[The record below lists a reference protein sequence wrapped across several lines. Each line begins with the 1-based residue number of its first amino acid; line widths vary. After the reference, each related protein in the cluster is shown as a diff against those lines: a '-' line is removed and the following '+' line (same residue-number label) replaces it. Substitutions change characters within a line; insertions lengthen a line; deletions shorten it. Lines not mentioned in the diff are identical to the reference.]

1 MAQSLPDVLGL
12 VRGGYAL
19 HDASKKLAEVIQAVK
34 ATGKAGEVTLTIKI
48 SPDKTDDRIFTLK
61 PSVKAKIPEKGY
73 AEGHVFVDPVTGKLT
88 KEDPAQLELLAEK
101 REAGAT
107 AIRDSEARL
116 EQVGRGGS

>member
-34 ATGKAGEVTLTIKI
+34 ATGKPGEVTLTIKI

-73 AEGHVFVDPVTGKLT
+73 AEGHVFIDSTGRIT
-88 KEDPAQLELLAEK
+88 KEDPAQMDLLEERRA
-101 REAGAT
+101 AGIAST
-107 AIRDSEARL
+107 EEGMSR
-116 EQVGRGGS
+116 VGRGGS

>member
-19 HDASKKLAEVIQAVK
+19 NDASKKLAEVIQAVK
-34 ATGKAGEVTLTIKI
+34 STGKPGEVTLTIKI

-73 AEGHVFVDPVTGKLT
+73 AEGHVFIDSTGRIT
-88 KEDPAQLELLAEK
+88 KEDPAQIELIKERREDGVASLE
-101 REAGAT
+101 R
-107 AIRDSEARL
+107 SEAAL
-116 EQVGRGGS
+116 NQVGRGGS

>member
-34 ATGKAGEVTLTIKI
+34 ATGKPGEVTLTIKI

-73 AEGHVFVDPVTGKLT
+73 AEGHVFLDAVTGRIT
-88 KEDPAQLELLAEK
+88 KEDPAQLELLKER
-101 REAGAT
+101 REEGVAS
-107 AIRDSEARL
+107 IERSEAAL
-116 EQVGRGGS
+116 NQVGRGGS

>member
-34 ATGKAGEVTLTIKI
+34 ATGKPGEVTLTIKI

-73 AEGHVFVDPVTGKLT
+73 AEGHVFVDPITGKLT
-88 KEDPAQLELLAEK
+88 KEDPAQLDMLEEK
-101 REAGAT
+101 RAQGAAIHEAG
-107 AIRDSEARL
+107 IREI
-116 EQVGRGGS
+116 GRGGS

>member
-34 ATGKAGEVTLTIKI
+34 ATGKPGEVTLTIKI

-61 PSVKAKIPEKGY
+61 PSVKCKVPEKGY
-73 AEGHVFVDPVTGKLT
+73 AEGHVFLDSVTGKIT
-88 KEDPAQLELLAEK
+88 KEDPAQMELLAER
-101 REAGAT
+101 RENGVANHEEG
-107 AIRDSEARL
+107 ISR
-116 EQVGRGGS
+116 VGRGGS

>member
-1 MAQSLPDVLGL
+1 MVQTLPDVLGL

-34 ATGKAGEVTLTIKI
+34 ATGKPGEVTLTIKI

-73 AEGHVFVDPVTGKLT
+73 AEGHVFLAPDGRIT
-88 KEDPAQLELLAEK
+88 KEDPAQLELLKER
-101 REAGAT
+101 REEGVASL
-107 AIRDSEARL
+107 RDSEARL